1 MNGKQ
6 PMDLGNSISKGL
18 SYLVTDKIVNNIQP
32 ESPHVDKFLEKLFLQ
47 EIEQQCEF
55 ADRAYN
61 GIKEGLSLQ
70 SIGQV
75 FSSLQSFLIAIANFQ
90 ETLKDDT
97 PLFWGGI

>member
-1 MNGKQ
+1 MNIFYLFLVFSTL
-6 PMDLGNSISKGL
+6 PILEIPFLMSLSIPL
-18 SYLVTDKIVNNIQP
+18 MLCIVCEP

-75 FSSLQSFLIAIANFQ
+75 FSSLQSFLIAIANIF
-90 ETLKDDT
+90 KKH
-97 PLFWGGI
+97 